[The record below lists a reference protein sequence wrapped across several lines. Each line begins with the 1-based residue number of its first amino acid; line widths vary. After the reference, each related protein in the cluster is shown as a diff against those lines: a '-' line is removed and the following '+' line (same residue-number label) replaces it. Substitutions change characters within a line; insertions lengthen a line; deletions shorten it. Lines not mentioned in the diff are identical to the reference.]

1 MGHTD
6 RTIFYI
12 SDGTGITA
20 ETVGQALLTQFPGI
34 KFNAVR
40 LPFVET
46 ESQVAHALARIRE
59 VAAAEGR
66 RPVVVSSVVTPAI
79 RDMLRGADAL
89 LLDIFKPFVEVLEAE
104 LGQKSR
110 PRVGRAHGLGDPARY
125 DARIAATNYA
135 LSHDDGMASGYDD
148 ADVVLIGI
156 SRSGKTPT
164 CLYLALHYGVRAAN
178 DPLVPED
185 LERRH
190 LPDRFAGLEGKL
202 FGLTI
207 DPDRL
212 TEVRETRLPGTRY
225 ASLAQC
231 RWEVS
236 AAERLLESWSI
247 PVVSTTRSSVEEI
260 ASMILNQLDIRPA
273 G

>member
-1 MGHTD
+1 MA

-46 ESQVAHALARIRE
+46 AEQAADALERIR
-59 VAAAEGR
+59 ASGRKEGR
-66 RPVVVSSVVTPAI
+66 RPVVVSSAVTPAL
-79 RDMLRGADAL
+79 REMLREADAL
-89 LLDIFKPFVEVLEAE
+89 LLDVFEPFLGVLEAE
-104 LGQKSR
+104 LGEKSH
-110 PRVGRAHGLGDPARY
+110 PRVGRAHGFGDVDRY

-148 ADVVLIGI
+148 ADVVLVGV

-185 LERRH
+185 LERSQI
-190 LPDRFAGLEGKL
+190 PARFTGLEGRL

-212 TEVRETRLPGTRY
+212 AEVRETRLPGTRY

-247 PVVSTTRSSVEEI
+247 PVLSTTRSSVEEI
-260 ASMILNQLDIRPA
+260 ASMILNRLEIHPGR
-273 G
+273 